1 MDAQAKGVN
10 MSSSDHEHA
19 ESGTHAEL
27 ASGANSWPRARAMMH
42 MQSYFN
48 EHAAEHSML
57 HGVNPAEQ
65 EQALEIANDPERA
78 VKPR

>member
-1 MDAQAKGVN
+1 
-10 MSSSDHEHA
+10 
-19 ESGTHAEL
+19 
-27 ASGANSWPRARAMMH
+27 MMH
-42 MQSYFN
+42 MQSYFD